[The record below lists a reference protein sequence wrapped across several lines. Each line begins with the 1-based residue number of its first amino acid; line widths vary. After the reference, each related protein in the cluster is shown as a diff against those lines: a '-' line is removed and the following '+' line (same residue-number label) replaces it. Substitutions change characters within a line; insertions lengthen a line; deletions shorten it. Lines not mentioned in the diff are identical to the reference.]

1 MKTGL
6 GLQNVI
12 VGGPELQHSVLGLYQ
27 LGMVENT
34 HHQPT
39 QSFIRMVFSSC
50 CWMLIKENLKP
61 ASIGVR

>member
-50 CWMLIKENLKP
+50 C
-61 ASIGVR
+61 